1 MFIISAKQCRIT
13 AAQTISNI
21 HPTIPGKWRRRNNE
35 FVPVL
40 LADEQVTGGSTA
52 SIKKAL
58 FSAENKLLQKTHK
71 TFPSNI
77 LYNYFIIIFN
87 RTGHTHHY
95 SHTVASHVLCL
106 HHPAYYL
113 IVMRIFFFFKNSQR
127 DIAHISSTFELC
139 RRRPCRMWC
148 NCSCLLSLHFF
159 FCFVVVR
166 SRFLRTN
173 CQRTLEWRFS
183 LCFCCRTCFL
193 IVHCIVLNSRVLFG
207 RRAWTVIIGWQ
218 RGHFTEWNGLFFGIH
233 WKTSIWNDALL
244 HVQHYLWLVPVV
256 LVFVIKYVY
265 IVWIEPRKLAIL
277 ICYMFFII

>member
-113 IVMRIFFFFKNSQR
+113 IVMRIFFSLKIHNVTSHIFPPLLSCADAVR
-127 DIAHISSTFELC
+127 VACDVIAHVYYHFIFFSVLLLCVRDSFVPTANERSSGDF
-139 RRRPCRMWC
+139 P
-148 NCSCLLSLHFF
+148 F
-159 FCFVVVR
+159 
-166 SRFLRTN
+166 
-173 CQRTLEWRFS
+173 
-183 LCFCCRTCFL
+183 
-193 IVHCIVLNSRVLFG
+193 
-207 RRAWTVIIGWQ
+207 
-218 RGHFTEWNGLFFGIH
+218 
-233 WKTSIWNDALL
+233 
-244 HVQHYLWLVPVV
+244 
-256 LVFVIKYVY
+256 VFV
-265 IVWIEPRKLAIL
+265 AAHAS
-277 ICYMFFII
+277 